1 MIFPPSRH
9 LALYPSNPADSDSL
23 LLPTSGKTPE
33 RSKSSMVDIN
43 RFLEEEAPVD
53 MENSANNASGDKK
66 KGKKGKVVDP
76 SLLGFSV
83 ASNRILMGE
92 IQRIED

>member
-1 MIFPPSRH
+1 
-9 LALYPSNPADSDSL
+9 
-23 LLPTSGKTPE
+23 
-33 RSKSSMVDIN
+33 
-43 RFLEEEAPVD
+43 
-53 MENSANNASGDKK
+53 MENSANNAAGDKK

>member
-1 MIFPPSRH
+1 
-9 LALYPSNPADSDSL
+9 
-23 LLPTSGKTPE
+23 
-33 RSKSSMVDIN
+33 MVDIN

>member
-1 MIFPPSRH
+1 
-9 LALYPSNPADSDSL
+9 
-23 LLPTSGKTPE
+23 
-33 RSKSSMVDIN
+33 
-43 RFLEEEAPVD
+43 
-53 MENSANNASGDKK
+53 MENSANNAGGDKK